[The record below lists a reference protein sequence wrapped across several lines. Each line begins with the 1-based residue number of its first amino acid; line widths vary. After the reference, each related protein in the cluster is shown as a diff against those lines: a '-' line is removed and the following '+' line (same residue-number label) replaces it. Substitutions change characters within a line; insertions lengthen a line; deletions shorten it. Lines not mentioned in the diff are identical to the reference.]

1 MEEKVVAPINSDKYD
16 SVNYKLGSIPNYY
29 SLIPMSQNAHK
40 PLFSLVNSD
49 GVVGAHYQKVSDF
62 KALISGISNRFF
74 ENLEAIK

>member
-1 MEEKVVAPINSDKYD
+1 MEEKVVTPINSDKYD
-16 SVNYKLGSIPNYY
+16 AVDYKLGSIPNYY

-40 PLFSLVNSD
+40 PIFSLLNAD

-62 KALISGISNRFF
+62 KSLMAGIANRFF